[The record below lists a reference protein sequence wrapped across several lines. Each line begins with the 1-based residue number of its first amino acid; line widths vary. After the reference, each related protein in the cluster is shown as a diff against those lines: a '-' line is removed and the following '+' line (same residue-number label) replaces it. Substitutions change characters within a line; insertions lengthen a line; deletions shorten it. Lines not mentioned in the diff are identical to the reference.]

1 MSPARRVLLLLLTT
15 AALASAGSMIACGK
29 DARRSPPPED
39 AAGSGVRD
47 VRVLLLR
54 NFDRVR
60 LRAESNVHLF
70 VEGASEPAASF
81 DAGEWIDVRES
92 GGRLRVERQRAP
104 AGFVR
109 FRAESLP
116 IEIERRIGGSFESL
130 GSYAGTLRFWADDD
144 GLDLVNEIGVEDYV
158 ASVVAGECWPT
169 FHQESL
175 RAQAIASRTF
185 VLYHMM
191 ERGDRSFDV
200 SSSQGSQ
207 VYRGVRVDDFGQRAR
222 KSAEYTRG
230 VVLTWLDP
238 SARTSRANLRGD
250 AGGAAGIGSRENRS
264 TTRLTSDRVDR
275 GGATLSGERGS
286 VFCAYFSAAC
296 GGRTQSGAV
305 FGDASD
311 IAPLRGGIRC
321 EFCKIAPGDTY
332 RWGPVE
338 MKLSA
343 LERRLVERLP
353 EVRELG
359 GLKSVRVS
367 QRGEHG
373 RATGIELVGLGGE
386 SLTIG
391 AERFR
396 LAAGPTR
403 VKSSDYTLRQRRNKL
418 IFSDGKGF
426 GHGIGLCQWGME
438 GQARRGRLAGAI
450 LQFYFPGTELARVY

>member
-1 MSPARRVLLLLLTT
+1 MSPARWVLLIFLT
-15 AALASAGSMIACGK
+15 AAAIVPAGAMIACGK
-29 DARRSPPPED
+29 DARTTPPPDEG
-39 AAGSGVRD
+39 AAPAVRD

-54 NFDRVR
+54 DAGRVR
-60 LRAESNVHLF
+60 LRAEGNVHLF
-70 VEGASEPAASF
+70 IDGQPEPASTF
-81 DAGEWIDVRES
+81 DAGEWIDVRAS
-92 GGRLRVERQRAP
+92 GGSIRVERSRLP

-109 FRAESLP
+109 FRSESLP
-116 IEIERRIGGSFESL
+116 IEIERRSGGSFEPI
-130 GSYAGTLRFWADDD
+130 GAYAGTLRFSADDD
-144 GLDLVNEIGVEDYV
+144 GLDLVNEVGVEDYV
-158 ASVVAGECWPT
+158 AGVVAGESWPT

-175 RAQAIASRTF
+175 RAQAIVSRTF

-191 ERGDRSFDV
+191 RRADRSFDV

-207 VYRGVRVDDFGQRAR
+207 VYRGVRVDRFGQRAR
-222 KSAEYTRG
+222 KAAEYTRG
-230 VVLTWLDP
+230 IVLTWSDP
-238 SARTSRANLRGD
+238 AARTSRANRRGD
-250 AGGAAGIGSRENRS
+250 ARRATPEGEPGTTSRLATDRLAVGGAPIPE
-264 TTRLTSDRVDR
+264 D
-275 GGATLSGERGS
+275 GGL

-296 GGRTQSGAV
+296 GGHTQTGAV

-311 IAPLRGGIRC
+311 IGPLRGGIRC

-359 GLKSVRVS
+359 GLQSVRVS
-367 QRGEHG
+367 RRGEHG
-373 RATGIELVGLGGE
+373 RATEIELTGLGGE
-386 SLTIG
+386 TLKVG

-403 VKSSDYTLRQRRNKL
+403 VKSSDYQFRQRGTRL
-418 IFSDGKGF
+418 IFSEGKGF

-450 LQFYFPGTELARVY
+450 LRYYFPGAKLTRVY